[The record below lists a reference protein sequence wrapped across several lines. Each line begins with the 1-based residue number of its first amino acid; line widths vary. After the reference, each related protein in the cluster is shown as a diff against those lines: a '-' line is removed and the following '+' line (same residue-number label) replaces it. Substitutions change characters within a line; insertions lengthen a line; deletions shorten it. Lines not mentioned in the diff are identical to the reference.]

1 MHQKHLIVIAGPTAV
16 GKTTIA
22 IRLAQY
28 FKTEIISADARQ
40 FYREMNIGTAK
51 PTDEQLKL
59 IPHHF
64 INFLSVNDIYNV
76 GQYEKDVLE
85 KLNELFKTHDVVIM
99 TGGAG
104 LFIRAVTEGLDVLPS
119 ADPEIRESLQELFE
133 TQGIEALQIK
143 LEDVDPE
150 YYKKVDI
157 QNPMRLIRAL
167 EVFYS
172 TGKPISSFHI
182 REVPERSFKSIKI
195 CLDMER
201 EKLYTIIN
209 ARVEKMFEEGLL
221 NEAKKLFP
229 LRHLNALQTV
239 GYSELFDYF
248 DNIIDLKTAKEK
260 IKQNTRNYAKRQMT
274 WFRKDKEFVWVDVD
288 DFDQIQSVV
297 EAQLSN

>member
-1 MHQKHLIVIAGPTAV
+1 MNEKHLIVIAGPTAV
-16 GKTTIA
+16 GKTAIA
-22 IRLAQY
+22 IRLAQH
-28 FKTEIISADARQ
+28 FNTDIISADARQ
-40 FYREMNIGTAK
+40 FYKEMNIGTAK

-64 INFLSVNDIYNV
+64 INFLSVNDVYNV

-157 QNPMRLIRAL
+157 QNPVRLIRAL
-167 EVFYS
+167 EVFYA
-172 TGKPISSFHI
+172 TGKPISTFHI
-182 REVPERSFKSIKI
+182 RETPERPFKSIKI
-195 CLDMER
+195 CLELER
-201 EKLYTIIN
+201 EILYNIIN
-209 ARVEKMFEEGLL
+209 NRVDKMIDNGLL
-221 NEAKKLFP
+221 KEAENLFP

-239 GYSELFDYF
+239 GYSELFDYLE
-248 DNIIDLKTAKEK
+248 NTTDLKTAIEK

-274 WFRKDKEFVWVDVD
+274 WFRKDKEFVWVKADNYEK
-288 DFDQIQSVV
+288 IQSIV

>member
-1 MHQKHLIVIAGPTAV
+1 MNEKHLIVIAGPTAV
-16 GKTTIA
+16 GKTAIA
-22 IRLAQY
+22 IRLAQH
-28 FKTEIISADARQ
+28 FNTDIISADARQ
-40 FYREMNIGTAK
+40 FYKEMNIGTAK

-64 INFLSVNDIYNV
+64 INFLSVNDVYNV

-157 QNPMRLIRAL
+157 QNPVRLIRAL
-167 EVFYS
+167 EVFYA
-172 TGKPISSFHI
+172 TGKPISTFHI
-182 REVPERSFKSIKI
+182 RETPERPFKSIKI
-195 CLDMER
+195 CLEIER
-201 EKLYTIIN
+201 ETLYNIIN
-209 ARVEKMFEEGLL
+209 NRVDKMIDNGLL
-221 NEAKKLFP
+221 KEAENLFP

-239 GYSELFDYF
+239 GYSELFDYLE
-248 DNIIDLKTAKEK
+248 NTTDLKTAIEK

-274 WFRKDKEFVWVDVD
+274 WFRKDKEFVWINAD
-288 DFDQIQSVV
+288 DYEKIQSLV
-297 EAQLSN
+297 EAQLIN

>member
-1 MHQKHLIVIAGPTAV
+1 MTQKHLIVIAGPTAV

-28 FKTEIISADARQ
+28 FNTEIISADARQ

-51 PTDEQLKL
+51 PTEEQLRL

-64 INFLSVNDIYNV
+64 IDFLSVKDVYNV

-104 LFIRAVTEGLDVLPS
+104 LFIKAVTEGLDVLPS
-119 ADPEIRESLQELFE
+119 ADQEIRESLQELFE

-157 QNPMRLIRAL
+157 QNPVRLIRAL
-167 EVFYS
+167 EVFYA
-172 TGKPISSFHI
+172 TGKPISSYHI
-182 REVPERSFKSIKI
+182 RETLNRPFKSIKI
-195 CLDMER
+195 CLELDR
-201 EKLYTIIN
+201 ETLYNIIN
-209 ARVEKMFEEGLL
+209 DRVDKMFEDGLL
-221 NEAKKLFP
+221 NEAKNLFP

-248 DNIIDLKTAKEK
+248 ENSIDLKTAKEK

-274 WFRKDKEFVWVDVD
+274 WFRKDKEFVWINAD
-288 DFDQIQSVV
+288 DYEKLQSIV
-297 EAQLSN
+297 EVQLTN

>member
-1 MHQKHLIVIAGPTAV
+1 MTQKHLIVIAGPTAV

-28 FKTEIISADARQ
+28 FNTEIISADARQ

-51 PTDEQLKL
+51 PTEEQLRL

-64 INFLSVNDIYNV
+64 IDFLSVKDVYNV

-104 LFIRAVTEGLDVLPS
+104 LFIKAVTEGLDVLPS
-119 ADPEIRESLQELFE
+119 ADQEIRESLQELFE

-157 QNPMRLIRAL
+157 QNPVRLIRAL
-167 EVFYS
+167 EVFYA
-172 TGKPISSFHI
+172 TGKPISSYHI
-182 REVPERSFKSIKI
+182 RETLNRPFKSIKI
-195 CLDMER
+195 CLELER
-201 EKLYTIIN
+201 ETLYNIIN
-209 ARVEKMFEEGLL
+209 DRVDKMFEDGLL
-221 NEAKKLFP
+221 NEAKNLFP

-248 DNIIDLKTAKEK
+248 ENSIDLKTAKEK

-274 WFRKDKEFVWVDVD
+274 WFRKDKEFVWINAD
-288 DFDQIQSVV
+288 DYEKLQSIV
-297 EAQLSN
+297 EVQLTN

>member
-1 MHQKHLIVIAGPTAV
+1 MNEKHLIVIAGPTAV
-16 GKTTIA
+16 GKTAIA
-22 IRLAQY
+22 IRLAQH
-28 FKTEIISADARQ
+28 FNTDIISADARQ
-40 FYREMNIGTAK
+40 FYKEMNIGTAK

-64 INFLSVNDIYNV
+64 INFLSVNDVYNV

-157 QNPMRLIRAL
+157 QNPVRLIRAL
-167 EVFYS
+167 EVFYA
-172 TGKPISSFHI
+172 TGKPISTFHI
-182 REVPERSFKSIKI
+182 RETPERPFKSIKI
-195 CLDMER
+195 CLELER
-201 EKLYTIIN
+201 ETLYNIIN
-209 ARVEKMFEEGLL
+209 NRVDKMIDNGLL
-221 NEAKKLFP
+221 KEAENLFP

-239 GYSELFDYF
+239 GYSELFDYLE
-248 DNIIDLKTAKEK
+248 NTTDLKTAIEK

-274 WFRKDKEFVWVDVD
+274 WFRKDKEFVWVKADNYEK
-288 DFDQIQSVV
+288 IQSIV

>member
-1 MHQKHLIVIAGPTAV
+1 MNEKHLIVIAGPTAV
-16 GKTTIA
+16 GKTAIA
-22 IRLAQY
+22 IRLAQH
-28 FKTEIISADARQ
+28 FNTDIISADARQ
-40 FYREMNIGTAK
+40 FYKEMNIGTAK

-157 QNPMRLIRAL
+157 QNPVRLIRAL
-167 EVFYS
+167 EVFYA
-172 TGKPISSFHI
+172 TGKPISTFHI
-182 REVPERSFKSIKI
+182 RETPERPFKSIKI
-195 CLDMER
+195 CLELER
-201 EKLYTIIN
+201 KTLYNIIN
-209 ARVEKMFEEGLL
+209 NRVDKMIDNGLL
-221 NEAKKLFP
+221 KEAENLFP

-239 GYSELFDYF
+239 GYSELFDYLE
-248 DNIIDLKTAKEK
+248 NTTDLKTAIEK

-274 WFRKDKEFVWVDVD
+274 WFRKDKEFVWVKADNYEK
-288 DFDQIQSVV
+288 IQSIV

>member
-1 MHQKHLIVIAGPTAV
+1 MTQKHLIVIAGPTAV

-28 FKTEIISADARQ
+28 FNTEIISADARQ

-51 PTDEQLKL
+51 PTEEQLRL

-64 INFLSVNDIYNV
+64 IDFLSVKDVYNV

-104 LFIRAVTEGLDVLPS
+104 LFIKAVTEGLDVLPS
-119 ADPEIRESLQELFE
+119 ADQEIRESLQELFE

-157 QNPMRLIRAL
+157 QNPVRLIRAL
-167 EVFYS
+167 EVFYA
-172 TGKPISSFHI
+172 TGKPISSYHI
-182 REVPERSFKSIKI
+182 RETLNRPFKSIKI
-195 CLDMER
+195 CLELDR
-201 EKLYTIIN
+201 ETLYNIIN
-209 ARVEKMFEEGLL
+209 DRVDKMFEDGLL
-221 NEAKKLFP
+221 NEAENLFP

-248 DNIIDLKTAKEK
+248 ENTIDLKTAKEK

-274 WFRKDKEFVWVDVD
+274 WFRKDKEFVWINAD
-288 DFDQIQSVV
+288 DYEKLQSIV
-297 EAQLSN
+297 EVQLTN

>member
-1 MHQKHLIVIAGPTAV
+1 MNEKHLIVIAGPTAV

-28 FKTEIISADARQ
+28 FNTEIISADARQ

-51 PTDEQLKL
+51 PTEEQLRL

-64 INFLSVNDIYNV
+64 IDFLSVKDVYNV

-104 LFIRAVTEGLDVLPS
+104 LFIKAVTEGLDVLPS
-119 ADPEIRESLQELFE
+119 ADQEIRESLQELFE

-157 QNPMRLIRAL
+157 QNPVRLIRAL
-167 EVFYS
+167 EVFYA
-172 TGKPISSFHI
+172 TGKPISSYHI
-182 REVPERSFKSIKI
+182 RETLNRPFKSIKI
-195 CLDMER
+195 CLELDR
-201 EKLYTIIN
+201 ETLYNIIN
-209 ARVEKMFEEGLL
+209 DRVDKMFEDGLL
-221 NEAKKLFP
+221 NEAKNLFP

-248 DNIIDLKTAKEK
+248 ENSIDLKTAKEK

-274 WFRKDKEFVWVDVD
+274 WFRKDKEFVWINAD
-288 DFDQIQSVV
+288 DYEKLQSIV
-297 EAQLSN
+297 EVQLTN

>member
-1 MHQKHLIVIAGPTAV
+1 MNEKHLIVIAGPTAV
-16 GKTTIA
+16 GKTAIA
-22 IRLAQY
+22 IRLAQH
-28 FKTEIISADARQ
+28 FNTDIISADARQ
-40 FYREMNIGTAK
+40 FYKEMNIGTAK

-64 INFLSVNDIYNV
+64 INFLSVNDVYNV

-157 QNPMRLIRAL
+157 QNPVRLIRAL
-167 EVFYS
+167 EVFYA
-172 TGKPISSFHI
+172 TGKPISTFHI
-182 REVPERSFKSIKI
+182 RETPERPFKSIKI
-195 CLDMER
+195 CLEIER
-201 EKLYTIIN
+201 ETLYNIIN
-209 ARVEKMFEEGLL
+209 NRVDKMIDNGLL
-221 NEAKKLFP
+221 KEAENLFP

-239 GYSELFDYF
+239 GYSEFFDYLE
-248 DNIIDLKTAKEK
+248 NTTDLKTAIEK

-274 WFRKDKEFVWVDVD
+274 WFRKDKEFVWVKADNYEK
-288 DFDQIQSVV
+288 IQSIV